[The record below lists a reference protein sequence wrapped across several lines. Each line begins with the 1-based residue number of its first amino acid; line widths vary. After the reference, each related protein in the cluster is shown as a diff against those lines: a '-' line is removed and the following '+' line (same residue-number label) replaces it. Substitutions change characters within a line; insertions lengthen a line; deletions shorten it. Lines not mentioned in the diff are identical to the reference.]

1 LFSESIDKL
10 SEITKYKSSEHISDW
25 KKLELLD
32 WCNVALNNQMLS
44 VEDLTLLQNDS
55 NAMQQL
61 IAHYYPRESKL
72 NSTVE
77 NIVKSIG
84 LSQVDIKLLTGQTRA
99 TLLEFIKSINNLRS
113 KYLSNYY
120 ENGVL
125 SALNRRLCRN
135 SHVLDQKNCQFK
147 FTQRTELEKLRKLSG
162 VWIPDVFRLLHLSFG
177 LKFRNYNTIVSE
189 PTFTQTRKSV
199 KCITPKFVVSADVK
213 LVNKTVTQK
222 FIQMSFK
229 GIFKDDKQKL
239 SDTVQST
246 SLEHNTDEFL
256 KDATSHLNENQIR
269 MEQLTIE
276 QENVELN
283 CRILKI
289 KLNNL
294 ATVPKKKRKSI
305 LKQWL
310 NLINDRSRIINQ
322 LHILSVECDEIR
334 LREQCFRITERLRQ
348 IDS

>member
-213 LVNKTVTQK
+213 
-222 FIQMSFK
+222 
-229 GIFKDDKQKL
+229 KL